1 MWSNEIHL
9 ELKGVVRINLDHQN
23 RSAGDEEEAAA
34 EHTSLGGF
42 LADGLYAW
50 VAKGSHL
57 DVVCAR
63 SGEKLLSHDFESD
76 SKTRNC
82 TICNVHGMEQSE
94 VGCFIIAVGLQ
105 LYGNAGAVVVMTV
118 QGARILGRIDVNEK
132 ISCVQPVS
140 RASYGQGRISS
151 FNGCIA
157 IGTVSGKV
165 LLIDAC
171 LRYETTAIF
180 GQRQVMNRPDKN
192 QCHVEF
198 ANVDVATNH
207 ELVRQ
212 REVYFGLQLECI
224 DEESPVITLLDLP
237 SLMAIAV
244 GYADGRMVLYDL
256 QELRILHV
264 ANPPVEDSPI
274 ISMNLVEPTND
285 PKACVYIWT
294 FHAGV
299 EGAFAVLHTLM
310 YEEKF
315 AEPEGHHVY
324 ERFISCS
331 PRLNVSCYDK
341 GSFPLGVQSIMKTVS
356 QEEEV
361 LTLCVLSWVTS
372 DRSTNILVFDLNQWY
387 KAEMPFSCDWRHE
400 LNHTVFFS
408 VKDVAMNTR
417 LIVDSLIPFNSIHR
431 PEEHFYPNS
440 LSFDIMT
447 LNNGS
452 CARYHWIGLQNKI
465 LEYLEQMGSSSVMN
479 PGKLYHVMLRAA
491 LIPQFIDYNYTADTP
506 ADVQREF
513 ILSLALEYN
522 CYSLLRE
529 CAVSW
534 ADGSHLGQEP
544 GEGVSLSTL
553 TNWIWSRAKALKDL
567 SNLMCVPLFDLSGR
581 RIDCGTQKTLLHCS
595 RQLKQLAKLYDVI
608 LVQCKQYIP
617 DKVFKN
623 LKSQGSSIQLAA
635 DYQEVVQWL
644 LNVGLL
650 PEGNIDGV
658 NLSDEFLLV
667 PFPYPAIRTYFATQ
681 RTMLCDEPVDGTN
694 RTSVENRSCKYLF
707 IDNFIEHEFKA
718 EALRKVWLENN
729 ATGVYP
735 PNSMQNVL
743 RALLIPNVSIEAKY
757 VLLCYTF
764 MDMTAVLNDGRYG
777 GIVQNLIK
785 FPAVFKLNSA
795 IIKRTQAFW
804 YLDHGNVE
812 NSIEELLS
820 PMSQS
825 EQFPL
830 WQREFLISALLR
842 YDSPHLALRVL
853 RAPGM
858 PISPFLE
865 LKTLLE
871 NNLISE
877 AFKLQ
882 RSKQHDSKLLQ
893 CFFEG
898 TLKSTKYEVLLDLAL
913 SDEETRILREYLT
926 KTNQPMADNV
936 HFMHLLQKLDFV
948 EAVHMIEK
956 LGRKRSVEYNLDAP
970 REALTLYHA
979 ALEPTTQH
987 LSYLAYAEQKELK
1000 PSKAPYA
1007 EPLSSRLIRGRAD
1020 YRSRIYHKSIVSIK
1034 EAAEPIGHAQPFLE
1048 KPGLGMFQFRSQIKS
1063 SNVCYPIK
1071 LESKKPKRKLNE
1083 DILESEP
1090 KANSSEIF
1098 VDYEKPKKR
1107 RKLDT
1112 DNSYQSSLIAPKSVL
1127 TEFRPT
1133 KPSFNFSSKP
1143 FETMSEKS
1151 LSRSPSAQLST
1162 PLVQKRLPYNPP
1174 SPESVSSYTPHGILR
1189 STTSVQSFVNRKSVS
1204 PSSVSV
1210 SVLRGNTGPEEKVLR
1225 FDLPESPQVEKS
1237 QPSFLI
1243 ASAKPALPE
1252 EPADVSIVSN
1262 DDFYSPEGSVVMF
1275 GDEDTSFLAS
1285 GPKRRPS
1292 IHSRSRSVTPVENN
1306 IAIIIEDD
1314 NVDEDSSGKT
1324 PQHDAPLETLLD
1336 EPMVEDSV
1344 EEEQTALES
1353 SSSPVQKAFA
1363 RKPLGR
1369 LVLEANARK
1378 AMEAELA
1385 LTPVEEENQDTEMVD
1400 ETEKDVQPKG
1410 DDIQSEEK
1418 QAASEDEP
1426 LSVQNEED
1434 VQPAS
1439 EDTVLKVSEETE
1451 TVVVDEPAGVD
1462 PEDLDDLV
1470 VLDQTST
1477 DESSGSAEE
1486 NDVDVAESS
1495 VADDDDDE
1503 LKYGESDL
1511 DEVEEDD
1518 VQNSE
1523 AEDQVEEIID
1533 ISSSSEKP
1541 DESHP
1546 ESSDDDDD
1554 DDSSDGDGSDS
1565 YEQQSSI
1572 ADSITVDDGQPAEVV
1587 EVRESDNLASVVR
1600 NANLE
1605 DFYSDTVPDVIM
1617 QQQNPEPEVDDRAS
1631 SDAQVSTTTTSSAES
1646 NVEGNDEIA
1655 QPEAERQSPDGGT
1668 NKNQAQDLTIAQEG
1682 VVVEEENR
1690 ERTPEPSSSSARDL
1704 SVVQPMPDAE
1714 IKLISPSRDESYK
1727 PKAEEKFLGKP
1738 KNAHEVDIPA
1748 MNLSVKPDEAH
1759 GANRKNS
1766 KSDESDDS
1774 AALNLSTG
1782 QITEPLRVDEP
1793 LSGSEQAEEEPVQAA
1808 APKHD
1813 SETVEAI
1820 PAVDPEPVDPLE
1832 GPSSRLATKKSE
1844 TLSEQERVSKQLIKT
1859 SSLETETP
1867 VTPRRSRRLS
1877 IDSGDASTSTP
1888 RSNVRTRRMSAM
1900 EKIEETEATP
1910 SKRMT
1915 RASSVVQ
1922 DTVSPPSTPL
1932 SKAKRHSSMNNL
1944 STPDNVTLTPR
1955 RSTRASSLAKEL
1967 LTSTPTRRRRLSE
1980 TFKTESV
1987 EPVLA
1992 SPSKANDSFTV
2003 QDDAKSEISNASVS
2017 SRRSLRHKTI
2027 VQPAISE
2034 EEVPNSSSSTDKV
2047 QEESFAEYTTNRR
2060 LTRHQS
2066 AVIEKSLEI
2075 VRKIGTI
2082 AEDAENVSIAEEQDS
2097 ESESVASN
2105 ASNTSKRSRTS
2116 QPSKGKT
2123 SRGRA
2128 KPPAGRVR
2136 STRSTTSSRKEGSDA
2151 ESIEAESPTRKIT
2164 LETISEETD
2173 EPSSKVKRRGR
2184 PKKSD

>member
-1 MWSNEIHL
+1 MWSNDIHL
-9 ELKGVVRINLDHQN
+9 ELKGVVRINLEQQQQQN
-23 RSAGDEEEAAA
+23 QAGVGDEEEAA
-34 EHTSLGGF
+34 EQTSLGGF

-50 VAKGSHL
+50 VAKGAHL
-57 DVVCAR
+57 DVVCTR
-63 SGEKLLSHDFESD
+63 SGEKLLSHNFESD
-76 SKTRNC
+76 SRTRNC

-94 VGCFIIAVGLQ
+94 VGSYLIAVGIQ
-105 LYGNAGAVVVMTV
+105 LYGNAGTVVVMTI
-118 QGARILGRIDVNEK
+118 QGARVLGRIDVNEK
-132 ISCVQPVS
+132 ISSVQPVS
-140 RASYGQGRISS
+140 KASYGRGRVSS

-157 IGTVSGKV
+157 VGTVSGKV

-171 LRYETTAIF
+171 LRYETTALF
-180 GQRQVMNRPDKN
+180 GQRQVMNRLDKN

-207 ELVRQ
+207 ELIRQ
-212 REVYFGLQLECI
+212 REVYFGLQLECT
-224 DEESPVITLLDLP
+224 DEESSPVIALLDLP

-256 QELRILHV
+256 LELRILHV
-264 ANPPVEDSPI
+264 ANPPIEDSPV

-310 YEEKF
+310 YEEKY
-315 AEPEGHHVY
+315 AEPEGHVY

-341 GSFPLGVQSIMKTVS
+341 GSFPLGVQSIMKNVS

-417 LIVDSLIPFNSIHR
+417 LMVDSLIPFNSIQR

-465 LEYLEQMGSSSVMN
+465 LEYLEQMGSSAVMN
-479 PGKLYHVMLRAA
+479 PGKLYQVMLRAA
-491 LIPQFIDYNYTADTP
+491 LIPQFIDYNYSADTP
-506 ADVQREF
+506 VDVQREF
-513 ILSLALEYN
+513 ILSVALEYN
-522 CYSLLRE
+522 CGSLLRE

-553 TNWIWSRAKALKDL
+553 TNWIWSRAKALKEL
-567 SNLMCVPLFDLSGR
+567 SNMMCVTLFDISGR

-617 DKVFKN
+617 EKVYKT
-623 LKSQGSSIQLAA
+623 LTSQGASIQLAA

-667 PFPYPAIRTYFATQ
+667 PFPYVAIRTYFASQ
-681 RTMLCDEPVDGTN
+681 RTMLCDKQQPVDGTN
-694 RTSVENRSCKYLF
+694 AAGVEDQSCKYLF
-707 IDNFIEHEFKA
+707 IDNFIEREFKS

-735 PNSMQNVL
+735 PNSMQNLL
-743 RALLIPNVSIEAKY
+743 RALLIPNVSVEAKY

-785 FPAVFKLNSA
+785 FPTVFKLNSA

-804 YLDHGNVE
+804 FLDHGNIDCA
-812 NSIEELLS
+812 IEELLS
-820 PMSQS
+820 PISQS
-825 EQFPL
+825 EQFPA
-830 WQREFLISALLR
+830 WQREFLIAALLR

-865 LKTLLE
+865 LKSLLE

-882 RSKQHDSKLLQ
+882 RSKHDTNLLQ
-893 CFFEG
+893 YFFEG
-898 TLKSTKYEVLLDLAL
+898 MLKSTKYEVLLGLAL
-913 SDEETRILREYLT
+913 TDEETRILREYLT
-926 KTNQPMADNV
+926 KTSQPMADNV

-956 LGRKRSVEYNLDAP
+956 LGRKRSVEYNLEAP

-987 LSYLAYAEQKELK
+987 LSYLAYAEHKELK

-1020 YRSRIYHKSIVSIK
+1020 YRSRIYHKSIISIK
-1034 EAAEPIGHAQPFLE
+1034 EAAEPIEHAQPFLE
-1048 KPGLGMFQFRSQIKS
+1048 RPGLGMFQFRSQIKS

-1071 LESKKPKRKLNE
+1071 LEAKKPKRKLDDDIPE
-1083 DILESEP
+1083 DESKSKP
-1090 KANSSEIF
+1090 SEIF
-1098 VDYEKPKKR
+1098 VDYEKPRKR

-1112 DNSYQSSLIAPKSVL
+1112 DTIASYQTSLVAPKSVL
-1127 TEFRPT
+1127 TEFRPK
-1133 KPSFNFSSKP
+1133 KPSFNFTSKT
-1143 FETMSEKS
+1143 FAASSEKS
-1151 LSRSPSAQLST
+1151 LSRSPSAQLTT
-1162 PLVQKRLPYNPP
+1162 PLVQKRQPYNPP

-1189 STTSVQSFVNRKSVS
+1189 STTSVQSFVHRKSVS

-1210 SVLRGNTGPEEKVLR
+1210 SVLRGGTTGPEEKVLR

-1237 QPSFLI
+1237 QPSFAI
-1243 ASAKPALPE
+1243 AASVAKATD
-1252 EPADVSIVSN
+1252 EPADVSLVSN
-1262 DDFYSPEGSVVMF
+1262 DEFFSPEGSVVMF
-1275 GDEDTSFLAS
+1275 GDEDGFSFLSS

-1314 NVDEDSSGKT
+1314 NVDDDSSSKHASE
-1324 PQHDAPLETLLD
+1324 PD
-1336 EPMVEDSV
+1336 EPMDSAV
-1344 EEEQTALES
+1344 EEEEVEA
-1353 SSSPVQKAFA
+1353 PVQKAFGG

-1385 LTPVEEENQDTEMVD
+1385 STTPSPPPEEEEEYVEMIDEAAVKEGGGIQSDCDQVASVVEEPIFSVRD
-1400 ETEKDVQPKG
+1400 ETAVAVKVP
-1410 DDIQSEEK
+1410 EE
-1418 QAASEDEP
+1418 
-1426 LSVQNEED
+1426 LEE
-1434 VQPAS
+1434 
-1439 EDTVLKVSEETE
+1439 
-1451 TVVVDEPAGVD
+1451 VVVDEPTEVD
-1462 PEDLDDLV
+1462 PEDFGELV
-1470 VLDQTST
+1470 VLDKTST
-1477 DESSGSAEE
+1477 DESSDSADEE
-1486 NDVDVAESS
+1486 EIDVAESS
-1495 VADDDDDE
+1495 TGDDGDDDEE

-1523 AEDQVEEIID
+1523 ASVEEIID

-1541 DESHP
+1541 EDQSDP
-1546 ESSDDDDD
+1546 ESSDDD
-1554 DDSSDGDGSDS
+1554 SSDDNDDGKD
-1565 YEQQSSI
+1565 SSI
-1572 ADSITVDDGQPAEVV
+1572 AGSITMNRGRSEVAV
-1587 EVRESDNLASVVR
+1587 SAAGHADNPSVGGVA
-1600 NANLE
+1600 NANYA

-1617 QQQNPEPEVDDRAS
+1617 EQQNPEPESDEPAS
-1631 SDAQVSTTTTSSAES
+1631 SEAQVSTTTSSAES
-1646 NVEGNDEIA
+1646 NAEGGEPEIT
-1655 QPEAERQSPDGGT
+1655 PPAERQSPDCGT
-1668 NKNQAQDLTIAQEG
+1668 NKHQAQDLTVPQEDA
-1682 VVVEEENR
+1682 VVEEEHR
-1690 ERTPEPSSSSARDL
+1690 ESTPEPSSSSSARDL
-1704 SVVQPMPDAE
+1704 SVVGNERQDQPMQDAE
-1714 IKLISPSRDESYK
+1714 IKLISPSREESF
-1727 PKAEEKFLGKP
+1727 KAKADEKFLGKP

-1782 QITEPLRVDEP
+1782 QLAEPLRVDEP
-1793 LSGSEQAEEEPVQAA
+1793 LSGSEQAEEEPV
-1808 APKHD
+1808 
-1813 SETVEAI
+1813 
-1820 PAVDPEPVDPLE
+1820 PAVVEPEREITDSVDPLE
-1832 GPSSRLATKKSE
+1832 GPSSRVTTSP
-1844 TLSEQERVSKQLIKT
+1844 EQQPPLWDIVSKQLAKT
-1859 SSLETETP
+1859 SSLESNTP
-1867 VTPRRSRRLS
+1867 ATPRRSRRLS
-1877 IDSGDASTSTP
+1877 VDSGDASTSTP
-1888 RSNVRTRRMSAM
+1888 RSNIKTRRMSAM

-1910 SKRMT
+1910 SKRAT
-1915 RASSVVQ
+1915 RASSVVPQ
-1922 DTVSPPSTPL
+1922 DTASPPSTPL
-1932 SKAKRHSSMNNL
+1932 IKSKRHSSMNNL
-1944 STPDNVTLTPR
+1944 QASTPDTATLTPSR

-1980 TFKTESV
+1980 TFHAETV
-1987 EPVLA
+1987 EPVHA
-1992 SPSKANDSFTV
+1992 SPSKANDSFST
-2003 QDDAKSEISNASVS
+2003 QDDARSEISNVSVS
-2017 SRRSLRHKTI
+2017 SRRSLRRKPAS

-2034 EEVPNSSSSTDKV
+2034 EDAPNPSSPPKA
-2047 QEESFAEYTTNRR
+2047 QEESFAEYTTKRR

-2082 AEDAENVSIAEEQDS
+2082 AEDAENVPLADPSQDS
-2097 ESESVASN
+2097 ESESVVSN
-2105 ASNTSKRSRTS
+2105 ASNSSKRSRTS
-2116 QPSKGKT
+2116 QKGKVSAT
-2123 SRGRA
+2123 RGKA
-2128 KPPAGRVR
+2128 KPPVTGRAR
-2136 STRSTTSSRKEGSDA
+2136 STRSTASSRKEGGSDA
-2151 ESIEAESPTRKIT
+2151 ESIETESPSRKVT

>member
-1 MWSNEIHL
+1 MWSNDIHL
-9 ELKGVVRINLDHQN
+9 ELKGVVRINLEQQQQQN
-23 RSAGDEEEAAA
+23 QAGVGDEEEAA
-34 EHTSLGGF
+34 EQTSLGGF

-50 VAKGSHL
+50 VAKGAHL
-57 DVVCAR
+57 DVVCTR
-63 SGEKLLSHDFESD
+63 SGEKLLSHNFESD
-76 SKTRNC
+76 SRTRNC
-82 TICNVHGMEQSE
+82 SICNVHGMEQSE
-94 VGCFIIAVGLQ
+94 VGSYLIAVGIQ
-105 LYGNAGAVVVMTV
+105 LYGNAGAVVVMTI
-118 QGARILGRIDVNEK
+118 QGARVLGRIDVNEK
-132 ISCVQPVS
+132 ISSVQPVS
-140 RASYGQGRISS
+140 KASYGRGRVSS

-157 IGTVSGKV
+157 VGTVSGKV

-171 LRYETTAIF
+171 LRYETTALF
-180 GQRQVMNRPDKN
+180 GQRQVMNRLDKN

-207 ELVRQ
+207 ELIRQ
-212 REVYFGLQLECI
+212 REVYFGLQLECT
-224 DEESPVITLLDLP
+224 DEESSPVIALLDLP

-256 QELRILHV
+256 LELRILHV
-264 ANPPVEDSPI
+264 ANPPIEDSPV

-310 YEEKF
+310 YEEKY
-315 AEPEGHHVY
+315 AEPEGHVY

-341 GSFPLGVQSIMKTVS
+341 GSFPLGVQSIMKNVS

-417 LIVDSLIPFNSIHR
+417 LMVDSLIPFNSIQR

-465 LEYLEQMGSSSVMN
+465 LDYLEQMGSSAVMN
-479 PGKLYHVMLRAA
+479 PGKLYQVMLRAA

-506 ADVQREF
+506 VDVQREF
-513 ILSLALEYN
+513 ILSVALEYN
-522 CYSLLRE
+522 CGSLLRE

-553 TNWIWSRAKALKDL
+553 TNWIWSRAKALKEL
-567 SNLMCVPLFDLSGR
+567 SNMMCVTLFDISGR

-617 DKVFKN
+617 EKVYKT
-623 LKSQGSSIQLAA
+623 LTSQGASIQLAA

-667 PFPYPAIRTYFATQ
+667 PFPYVAIRTYFASQ
-681 RTMLCDEPVDGTN
+681 RTMLCDKQQPVDGAN
-694 RTSVENRSCKYLF
+694 AAGVEDQSCKYLF
-707 IDNFIEHEFKA
+707 IDNFIEREFKS

-735 PNSMQNVL
+735 PNSMQNLL
-743 RALLIPNVSIEAKY
+743 RALLIPNVSVEAKY

-785 FPAVFKLNSA
+785 FPTCA
-795 IIKRTQAFW
+795 
-804 YLDHGNVE
+804 
-812 NSIEELLS
+812 IEELLS
-820 PMSQS
+820 PISQS
-825 EQFPL
+825 EQFPA
-830 WQREFLISALLR
+830 WQREFLIAALLR

-865 LKTLLE
+865 LKSLLE

-882 RSKQHDSKLLQ
+882 RSKHDTNLLQ
-893 CFFEG
+893 YFFEG
-898 TLKSTKYEVLLDLAL
+898 MLKSTKYEVLLGLAL
-913 SDEETRILREYLT
+913 TDEETRILREYLT
-926 KTNQPMADNV
+926 KTSQPMADNV

-948 EAVHMIEK
+948 EAVHMVEK
-956 LGRKRSVEYNLDAP
+956 LGRKRSVEYNLEAP

-987 LSYLAYAEQKELK
+987 LSYLAYAEHKELK

-1020 YRSRIYHKSIVSIK
+1020 YRSRIYHKSIISIK
-1034 EAAEPIGHAQPFLE
+1034 EAAEPIEHAQPFLE
-1048 KPGLGMFQFRSQIKS
+1048 RPGLGMFQFRSQIKS

-1071 LESKKPKRKLNE
+1071 LEAKKPKRKLDDDIPE
-1083 DILESEP
+1083 DESKSKP
-1090 KANSSEIF
+1090 SEIF
-1098 VDYEKPKKR
+1098 VDYEKPRKR

-1112 DNSYQSSLIAPKSVL
+1112 DTIASYQTSLVAPKSVL

-1133 KPSFNFSSKP
+1133 KPSFNFTSKT
-1143 FETMSEKS
+1143 FAASSEKS
-1151 LSRSPSAQLST
+1151 LSRSPSAQLTT
-1162 PLVQKRLPYNPP
+1162 PLVQKRQPYNPP

-1189 STTSVQSFVNRKSVS
+1189 STTSVQSFVHRKSVS

-1210 SVLRGNTGPEEKVLR
+1210 SVLRGGTTGPEEKVLR

-1237 QPSFLI
+1237 QPSFAI
-1243 ASAKPALPE
+1243 AASVVKATD
-1252 EPADVSIVSN
+1252 EPADVSLVSN
-1262 DDFYSPEGSVVMF
+1262 DEFFSPEGSVVMF
-1275 GDEDTSFLAS
+1275 GDEDGSSFLSS

-1314 NVDEDSSGKT
+1314 NVDDDSSSKHASE
-1324 PQHDAPLETLLD
+1324 PD
-1336 EPMVEDSV
+1336 EPMDSAV
-1344 EEEQTALES
+1344 EEEEVEA
-1353 SSSPVQKAFA
+1353 PVQKAFGG

-1385 LTPVEEENQDTEMVD
+1385 STTPSPPPEEEEEYVEMIDEAAVKEGGGIQSDCDQVASVVEEPIFSVRD
-1400 ETEKDVQPKG
+1400 ETAVAVKVP
-1410 DDIQSEEK
+1410 EE
-1418 QAASEDEP
+1418 
-1426 LSVQNEED
+1426 LEE
-1434 VQPAS
+1434 
-1439 EDTVLKVSEETE
+1439 
-1451 TVVVDEPAGVD
+1451 VVVDEPTEVD
-1462 PEDLDDLV
+1462 PEDFGELV
-1470 VLDQTST
+1470 VLDKTST
-1477 DESSGSAEE
+1477 DESSDSADEE
-1486 NDVDVAESS
+1486 EIDVAESS
-1495 VADDDDDE
+1495 TGDDGDDDEE

-1523 AEDQVEEIID
+1523 ASVEEIID

-1541 DESHP
+1541 EDQSDP
-1546 ESSDDDDD
+1546 ESSDDD
-1554 DDSSDGDGSDS
+1554 SSDDNDDGKD
-1565 YEQQSSI
+1565 SSI
-1572 ADSITVDDGQPAEVV
+1572 AGSITMNRGRSEVAV
-1587 EVRESDNLASVVR
+1587 SAAGHADNPSVGGVA
-1600 NANLE
+1600 NANYA

-1617 QQQNPEPEVDDRAS
+1617 EQQNPEPESDEPAS
-1631 SDAQVSTTTTSSAES
+1631 SEAQVSTTTSSAES
-1646 NVEGNDEIA
+1646 NAEGGEPEIT
-1655 QPEAERQSPDGGT
+1655 PPAERQSPDCGT
-1668 NKNQAQDLTIAQEG
+1668 NKHQAQDLTVPQEDA
-1682 VVVEEENR
+1682 VVEEEHR
-1690 ERTPEPSSSSARDL
+1690 ESTPEPSSSSSARDL
-1704 SVVQPMPDAE
+1704 SVVGNERQDQPMQDAE
-1714 IKLISPSRDESYK
+1714 IKLISPSREESF
-1727 PKAEEKFLGKP
+1727 KAKADEKFLGKP

-1782 QITEPLRVDEP
+1782 QLAEPLRVDEP
-1793 LSGSEQAEEEPVQAA
+1793 LSGSEQAQEEPV
-1808 APKHD
+1808 
-1813 SETVEAI
+1813 
-1820 PAVDPEPVDPLE
+1820 PAVVEPEREITDSVDPLE
-1832 GPSSRLATKKSE
+1832 GPSSRVTTSP
-1844 TLSEQERVSKQLIKT
+1844 EQQPPLWDIVSKQLAKT
-1859 SSLETETP
+1859 SSLESNTP
-1867 VTPRRSRRLS
+1867 ATPRRSRRLS
-1877 IDSGDASTSTP
+1877 VDSGDASTSTP
-1888 RSNVRTRRMSAM
+1888 RSNIKTRRMSAM

-1910 SKRMT
+1910 SKRAT
-1915 RASSVVQ
+1915 RASSVVPQ
-1922 DTVSPPSTPL
+1922 DTASPPSTPL
-1932 SKAKRHSSMNNL
+1932 IKSKRHSSMNNL
-1944 STPDNVTLTPR
+1944 QASTPDTATLTPSR

-1980 TFKTESV
+1980 TFHAETV
-1987 EPVLA
+1987 EPVHA
-1992 SPSKANDSFTV
+1992 SPSKANDSFST
-2003 QDDAKSEISNASVS
+2003 QDDARSEISNVSVS
-2017 SRRSLRHKTI
+2017 SRRSLRRKPAS

-2034 EEVPNSSSSTDKV
+2034 EDAPNPSSPPKA
-2047 QEESFAEYTTNRR
+2047 QEESFAEYTTKRR

-2082 AEDAENVSIAEEQDS
+2082 AEDAENVPLADPSQDS
-2097 ESESVASN
+2097 ESESVVSN
-2105 ASNTSKRSRTS
+2105 ASNSSKRSRTS
-2116 QPSKGKT
+2116 QKGKVSAT
-2123 SRGRA
+2123 RGKA
-2128 KPPAGRVR
+2128 KPPVTGRAR
-2136 STRSTTSSRKEGSDA
+2136 STRSTASSRKEGGSDA
-2151 ESIEAESPTRKIT
+2151 DSIETESPSRKVT

>member
-1 MWSNEIHL
+1 MWSNEIGL
-9 ELKGVVRINLDHQN
+9 ELKEVLKINLDHQN
-23 RSAGDEEEAAA
+23 RPAGDEEEDAA
-34 EHTSLGGF
+34 EQTSLGGF

-57 DVVCAR
+57 DVVCTR
-63 SGEKLLSHDFESD
+63 TREKLLSHSFEND
-76 SKTRNC
+76 SKTKNC

-94 VGCFIIAVGLQ
+94 AGSFIIAVGLQ
-105 LYGNAGAVVVMTV
+105 LYGNAGAIVVMTV
-118 QGARILGRIDVNEK
+118 QGARILGRVDVSEK
-132 ISCVQPVS
+132 ISCIQPVS
-140 RASYGQGRISS
+140 KASYERGRVSS

-157 IGTVSGKV
+157 VGTVSGKV
-165 LLIDAC
+165 ILIDAC

-180 GQRQVMNRPDKN
+180 GKRQVMNRPDKN

-198 ANVDVATNH
+198 ANVDVTTNH

-237 SLMAIAV
+237 SLMAIAA

-256 QELRILHV
+256 LELGILHV
-264 ANPPVEDSPI
+264 ANPLVEDSPI

-299 EGAFAVLHTLM
+299 EGAHAVLHTLM

-331 PRLNVSCYDK
+331 PRLNLSCYDK

-361 LTLCVLSWVTS
+361 LTLCVLSWITS
-372 DRSTNILVFDLNQWY
+372 DRLTNILVFDLNQWY
-387 KAEMPFSCDWRHE
+387 KAEMPFSCDWRRE

-417 LIVDSLIPFNSIHR
+417 LVVDSLIPFNSIHR

-465 LEYLEQMGSSSVMN
+465 LEYLEQMGSSSVIN

-491 LIPQFIDYNYTADTP
+491 LIPQFIDYNYTMDTP
-506 ADVQREF
+506 TDVQREF

-544 GEGVSLSTL
+544 DEGVSLSTL

-617 DKVFKN
+617 ENVFKN
-623 LKSQGSSIQLAA
+623 LQSQGSSIQLAA

-650 PEGNIDGV
+650 PEGNIGGV

-667 PFPYPAIRTYFATQ
+667 PFPYPAIRVYFATQ
-681 RTMLCDEPVDGTN
+681 RTMLYDEPVDATN
-694 RTSVENRSCKYLF
+694 RAGVEHQSCKYLF
-707 IDNFIEHEFKA
+707 IDNFIEHEFKS

-743 RALLIPNVSIEAKY
+743 RALLIPNVSVEAKY

-764 MDMTAVLNDGRYG
+764 MDMTAVLSDSRYG

-785 FPAVFKLNSA
+785 FPSVFKLNSA

-804 YLDHGNVE
+804 FLDHGNIE
-812 NSIEELLS
+812 NAIEELLS

-825 EQFPL
+825 EQFPV

-893 CFFEG
+893 YFFEG

-913 SDEETRILREYLT
+913 SEEETRILRKYLT
-926 KTNQPMADNV
+926 NANQPMADNV

-987 LSYLAYAEQKELK
+987 LSYLAYAEQKKMK
-1000 PSKAPYA
+1000 PSKAPHV

-1020 YRSRIYHKSIVSIK
+1020 YRSRIYHKSIISIK
-1034 EAAEPIGHAQPFLE
+1034 EAAEPIEHAQPFLE

-1071 LESKKPKRKLNE
+1071 LDTKKPKRKLN
-1083 DILESEP
+1083 DDTLEGEP
-1090 KANSSEIF
+1090 KSKSSEVF

-1107 RKLDT
+1107 RKLET
-1112 DNSYQSSLIAPKSVL
+1112 DNSYQSSLIAPKRVL

-1133 KPSFNFSSKP
+1133 KPSFNFASKHY
-1143 FETMSEKS
+1143 ETISEKT
-1151 LSRSPSAQLST
+1151 LSRSPSAQLTT
-1162 PLVQKRLPYNPP
+1162 PLVEKRQPYNPP

-1189 STTSVQSFVNRKSVS
+1189 STTSVQSFVNQKSVS

-1210 SVLRGNTGPEEKVLR
+1210 SVLRGNAGPEEKILR

-1243 ASAKPALPE
+1243 ASAKSTVPE
-1252 EPADVSIVSN
+1252 EPADVSLVSN

-1275 GDEDTSFLAS
+1275 GDEETSFLAS

-1314 NVDEDSSGKT
+1314 NVDDDSSSKP
-1324 PQHDAPLETLLD
+1324 PQH
-1336 EPMVEDSV
+1336 EPMIEDCV
-1344 EEEQTALES
+1344 EEEKTL
-1353 SSSPVQKAFA
+1353 PVQRAFA
-1363 RKPLGR
+1363 GRKQLGR

-1378 AMEAELA
+1378 AIEAEVTSA
-1385 LTPVEEENQDTEMVD
+1385 PADPIMDTEMVD
-1400 ETEKDVQPKG
+1400 EMVQQEEV
-1410 DDIQSEEK
+1410 IQT
-1418 QAASEDEP
+1418 DETQVAP
-1426 LSVQNEED
+1426 NEESPSAQVEEI
-1434 VQPAS
+1434 VQLPD
-1439 EDTVLKVSEETE
+1439 EDTAFKVTGESQA
-1451 TVVVDEPAGVD
+1451 VIVDEPVGVD

-1470 VLDQTST
+1470 VLDKTST
-1477 DESSGSAEE
+1477 DESSACAEE
-1486 NDVDVAESS
+1486 DIDVVESS
-1495 VADDDDDE
+1495 VTDDDE

-1511 DEVEEDD
+1511 DDVEEDD

-1523 AEDQVEEIID
+1523 ASVEEIID

-1546 ESSDDDDD
+1546 ESTDDDDD
-1554 DDSSDGDGSDS
+1554 DEDGDDSPDSDGSDS
-1565 YEQQSSI
+1565 YGQRSSV
-1572 ADSITVDDGQPAEVV
+1572 AGSITVRDCQPELAET
-1587 EVRESDNLASVVR
+1587 RETGNLPISVPNR
-1600 NANLE
+1600 NYA

-1617 QQQNPEPEVDDRAS
+1617 EQQIPKPEVDERAS
-1631 SDAQVSTTTTSSAES
+1631 SDAQVSTTTTTSSTES
-1646 NVEGNDEIA
+1646 SL
-1655 QPEAERQSPDGGT
+1655 EAGVSQRTERQSPDGGT
-1668 NKNQAQDLTIAQEG
+1668 SKNQAQDLTIAQEEIAF
-1682 VVVEEENR
+1682 EEEGR
-1690 ERTPEPSSSSARDL
+1690 DETPEPPSSSSARDL
-1704 SVVQPMPDAE
+1704 SVVGSDRQDQAMPDAE
-1714 IKLISPSRDESYK
+1714 IKLISPSRDESFNSK
-1727 PKAEEKFLGKP
+1727 TEEKFLGKP

-1782 QITEPLRVDEP
+1782 QIAEPLRVDEP
-1793 LSGSEQAEEEPVQAA
+1793 LSGSEQTEQEPVQPAKSNDLETIEAA
-1808 APKHD
+1808 HAM
-1813 SETVEAI
+1813 E
-1820 PAVDPEPVDPLE
+1820 PELIDPLE
-1832 GPSSRLATKKSE
+1832 GPSSRIPTNQSE
-1844 TLSEQERVSKQLIKT
+1844 KQAEREKNSKPPFKTVS
-1859 SSLETETP
+1859 SETP

-1877 IDSGDASTSTP
+1877 LDSGDASTSTP
-1888 RSNVRTRRMSAM
+1888 RSNIRTRRMSAM

-1915 RASSVVQ
+1915 QTSSVVA
-1922 DTVSPPSTPL
+1922 DTATPPSTPL
-1932 SKAKRHSSMNNL
+1932 TKAKRHSSMNNL

-1955 RSTRASSLAKEL
+1955 RSTRASSLAKEV

-1980 TFKTESV
+1980 TFKTETV
-1987 EPVLA
+1987 EQDHS
-1992 SPSKANDSFTV
+1992 SPSKAKDGGAE
-2003 QDDAKSEISNASVS
+2003 QDDAKSEISNASVT
-2017 SRRSLRHKTI
+2017 SRRSLRRKTI
-2027 VQPAISE
+2027 VQPSISE
-2034 EEVPNSSSSTDKV
+2034 EEVSITNSMTDKT
-2047 QEESFAEYTTNRR
+2047 QEESFAEYTSNRR

-2066 AVIEKSLEI
+2066 AVIEKSLEM

-2082 AEDAENVSIAEEQDS
+2082 SEDAENVSISEEQDS

-2105 ASNTSKRSRTS
+2105 ASNVSKRSRTG
-2116 QPSKGKT
+2116 QPSKIKA
-2123 SRGRA
+2123 SRA
-2128 KPPAGRVR
+2128 KAKPSGGRVR
-2136 STRSTTSSRKEGSDA
+2136 STRSKASSKKDVSDA
-2151 ESIEAESPTRKIT
+2151 ESIETESPTKKLA

-2173 EPSSKVKRRGR
+2173 EPSTNVKRRGR
-2184 PKKSD
+2184 PKKD

>member
-1 MWSNEIHL
+1 MWSSDIHL
-9 ELKGVVRINLDHQN
+9 ELKGVVRINLEQQQQQN
-23 RSAGDEEEAAA
+23 QAGVGDEEEAAGQ
-34 EHTSLGGF
+34 TSLGGF

-50 VAKGSHL
+50 VAKGAHL
-57 DVVCAR
+57 DVVCTR
-63 SGEKLLSHDFESD
+63 SGEKLLSHNFESD
-76 SKTRNC
+76 SRTRNC

-94 VGCFIIAVGLQ
+94 VGSYLIAVGIQ
-105 LYGNAGAVVVMTV
+105 LYGNAGAVFVMTI
-118 QGARILGRIDVNEK
+118 QGARVLGRIDVNEK
-132 ISCVQPVS
+132 ISSVQPVS
-140 RASYGQGRISS
+140 KASYGRGRVSS

-157 IGTVSGKV
+157 VGTVSGKV

-171 LRYETTAIF
+171 LRYETTAFF
-180 GQRQVMNRPDKN
+180 GQRQVMNRLDKN

-212 REVYFGLQLECI
+212 REVYFGLQLECT
-224 DEESPVITLLDLP
+224 DEESSPVIALLDLP

-256 QELRILHV
+256 LELRILHV
-264 ANPPVEDSPI
+264 ANPPIEDSPV

-310 YEEKF
+310 YEEKY
-315 AEPEGHHVY
+315 AEPEGHVY

-341 GSFPLGVQSIMKTVS
+341 GSFPLGVQSIMKNVS

-417 LIVDSLIPFNSIHR
+417 LMVDSLIPFNSIQR

-465 LEYLEQMGSSSVMN
+465 LEYLEQMGSSAVMN
-479 PGKLYHVMLRAA
+479 PGKLYQVMLRAA
-491 LIPQFIDYNYTADTP
+491 LIPQFIDYNYTVDTP
-506 ADVQREF
+506 VDVQREF
-513 ILSLALEYN
+513 ILSVALEYN
-522 CYSLLRE
+522 CGSLLRE

-553 TNWIWSRAKALKDL
+553 TNWIWSRAKALKEL
-567 SNLMCVPLFDLSGR
+567 SNMMCVTLFDISGR

-617 DKVFKN
+617 EKVYKN
-623 LKSQGSSIQLAA
+623 LTSQGASIQLAA

-667 PFPYPAIRTYFATQ
+667 PFPYVAIRTYFASQ
-681 RTMLCDEPVDGTN
+681 RTMLCDKQQPVDGAN
-694 RTSVENRSCKYLF
+694 AAGVEDQSCKYLF
-707 IDNFIEHEFKA
+707 IDNFIEREFKS

-735 PNSMQNVL
+735 PNSMQNLL
-743 RALLIPNVSIEAKY
+743 RALLIPNVSVEAKY

-764 MDMTAVLNDGRYG
+764 MDMTAVLSDGRYG

-785 FPAVFKLNSA
+785 FPSVFKLNSA

-804 YLDHGNVE
+804 FLDHGNIDCA
-812 NSIEELLS
+812 IEELLS
-820 PMSQS
+820 PISQS
-825 EQFPL
+825 EQFPT
-830 WQREFLISALLR
+830 WQREFLIAALLR

-865 LKTLLE
+865 LKSLLE

-882 RSKQHDSKLLQ
+882 RSKHDTNLLQ
-893 CFFEG
+893 YFFEG
-898 TLKSTKYEVLLDLAL
+898 MLKSTKYEVLLGLAL
-913 SDEETRILREYLT
+913 TDEETRILREYLT
-926 KTNQPMADNV
+926 KTSQPMADNV

-948 EAVHMIEK
+948 EAVHMVEK
-956 LGRKRSVEYNLDAP
+956 LGRKRSVEYNLEAP

-987 LSYLAYAEQKELK
+987 LSYLAYAEHKELK

-1007 EPLSSRLIRGRAD
+1007 ETLSSRLIRGRAD
-1020 YRSRIYHKSIVSIK
+1020 YRSRIYHKSIISIK
-1034 EAAEPIGHAQPFLE
+1034 EAAEPIEHAQPFLE
-1048 KPGLGMFQFRSQIKS
+1048 RPGLGMFQFRSQIKS

-1071 LESKKPKRKLNE
+1071 LEAKKPKRKLDD
-1083 DILESEP
+1083 DIPEGESKSKP
-1090 KANSSEIF
+1090 SEIF
-1098 VDYEKPKKR
+1098 VDYEKPRKR

-1112 DNSYQSSLIAPKSVL
+1112 DTIASYQTSLVAPKSVL

-1133 KPSFNFSSKP
+1133 KPSFNFTSKT
-1143 FETMSEKS
+1143 FAASSEKS
-1151 LSRSPSAQLST
+1151 LSRSPSAQLTT
-1162 PLVQKRLPYNPP
+1162 PLVQKRQPYNPP

-1189 STTSVQSFVNRKSVS
+1189 STTSVQSFVHRKSVS
-1204 PSSVSV
+1204 PASVSV
-1210 SVLRGNTGPEEKVLR
+1210 SVLRGGTTGPEEKVLR

-1237 QPSFLI
+1237 QPSFAI
-1243 ASAKPALPE
+1243 AASVVKATD
-1252 EPADVSIVSN
+1252 EPADVSLVSN
-1262 DDFYSPEGSVVMF
+1262 DEFFSPEGSVVMF
-1275 GDEDTSFLAS
+1275 GDEDGSSFLSS

-1314 NVDEDSSGKT
+1314 NVDDDSSSKHASE
-1324 PQHDAPLETLLD
+1324 PD
-1336 EPMVEDSV
+1336 EPMDSAV
-1344 EEEQTALES
+1344 EEEEVEA
-1353 SSSPVQKAFA
+1353 PVQKAFGG

-1385 LTPVEEENQDTEMVD
+1385 STTPSPPPEEEEEYVEMIDEAAGKEGGAIQSDCDQVASVVEEPTFSVGD
-1400 ETEKDVQPKG
+1400 ETAVAVKVP
-1410 DDIQSEEK
+1410 EELG
-1418 QAASEDEP
+1418 E
-1426 LSVQNEED
+1426 
-1434 VQPAS
+1434 
-1439 EDTVLKVSEETE
+1439 
-1451 TVVVDEPAGVD
+1451 VVVDEPTEVD
-1462 PEDLDDLV
+1462 PEDFGELV
-1470 VLDQTST
+1470 VLDKTST
-1477 DESSGSAEE
+1477 DESSDSADEE
-1486 NDVDVAESS
+1486 EIDVAESS
-1495 VADDDDDE
+1495 TGDDGDDDEE

-1523 AEDQVEEIID
+1523 ASVEEIID

-1541 DESHP
+1541 EYQSDP
-1546 ESSDDDDD
+1546 ESSDDD
-1554 DDSSDGDGSDS
+1554 SSDDNDDGKD
-1565 YEQQSSI
+1565 SSI
-1572 ADSITVDDGQPAEVV
+1572 AGTITMNRGRSEVAV
-1587 EVRESDNLASVVR
+1587 GAAGHADNPSAGGVA
-1600 NANLE
+1600 NANYA

-1617 QQQNPEPEVDDRAS
+1617 EQQNPDPETDEPAS
-1631 SDAQVSTTTTSSAES
+1631 SEAQVSTTTSSAES
-1646 NVEGNDEIA
+1646 NAEGGE
-1655 QPEAERQSPDGGT
+1655 PETTPPAERQSPDCGT
-1668 NKNQAQDLTIAQEG
+1668 NKHQAQDLTVPQEDA
-1682 VVVEEENR
+1682 VVEEEHR
-1690 ERTPEPSSSSARDL
+1690 ERTPEPSSSSSARDL
-1704 SVVQPMPDAE
+1704 SVVGNERQDQPMQDAE
-1714 IKLISPSRDESYK
+1714 IKLISPSREESFK
-1727 PKAEEKFLGKP
+1727 TKADEKFLGKP

-1782 QITEPLRVDEP
+1782 QLAEPLRVDEP
-1793 LSGSEQAEEEPVQAA
+1793 LSGSEQAEEEPVPAA
-1808 APKHD
+1808 VEPERKITD
-1813 SETVEAI
+1813 S
-1820 PAVDPEPVDPLE
+1820 VDPLE
-1832 GPSSRLATKKSE
+1832 GPSSRVTTSP
-1844 TLSEQERVSKQLIKT
+1844 EQQPPLWDIVSKQLAKT
-1859 SSLETETP
+1859 SSLESNTP
-1867 VTPRRSRRLS
+1867 ATPRRSRRLS
-1877 IDSGDASTSTP
+1877 VDSGDASTSTP
-1888 RSNVRTRRMSAM
+1888 RSNIKTRRMSAM

-1910 SKRMT
+1910 SKRAT
-1915 RASSVVQ
+1915 RASSVVPQ
-1922 DTVSPPSTPL
+1922 DTASPPSTPL
-1932 SKAKRHSSMNNL
+1932 IKAKRHSSMNNL
-1944 STPDNVTLTPR
+1944 QASTPDTATLTPSR

-1980 TFKTESV
+1980 TFHAETV
-1987 EPVLA
+1987 EPVHA
-1992 SPSKANDSFTV
+1992 SPSKANDSFST
-2003 QDDAKSEISNASVS
+2003 QDDARSEISNVSVS
-2017 SRRSLRHKTI
+2017 SRRSLRRKPAS

-2034 EEVPNSSSSTDKV
+2034 EDAPNPSSPPKA
-2047 QEESFAEYTTNRR
+2047 QEESFAEYTTKRR

-2082 AEDAENVSIAEEQDS
+2082 AEDAENVPLADPSQDS
-2097 ESESVASN
+2097 ESESVVSN
-2105 ASNTSKRSRTS
+2105 ASNSSKRSRTS
-2116 QPSKGKT
+2116 QKGKVSAT
-2123 SRGRA
+2123 RGKA
-2128 KPPAGRVR
+2128 KPPVTGRAR
-2136 STRSTTSSRKEGSDA
+2136 STRSTASSRKEGGSDA
-2151 ESIEAESPTRKIT
+2151 ESIETESPSRKLT

>member
-1 MWSNEIHL
+1 MWSNDIHL
-9 ELKGVVRINLDHQN
+9 ELKGVVRINLEQQQQQHQN
-23 RSAGDEEEAAA
+23 QVGDEEEATDQ
-34 EHTSLGGF
+34 TSIGGF
-42 LADGLYAW
+42 LADGQYAW

-57 DVVCAR
+57 DVVCSR
-63 SGEKLLSHDFESD
+63 SGDKLLSHNFEID
-76 SKTRNC
+76 SRTRNC

-94 VGCFIIAVGLQ
+94 AGSYLIAVGIQ
-105 LYGNAGAVVVMTV
+105 LYGNAGAVIVMTV
-118 QGARILGRIDVNEK
+118 QGARILGKIDVNEK

-140 RASYGQGRISS
+140 RASYGRGRVSP

-157 IGTVSGKV
+157 VGTVSGKV

-171 LRYETTAIF
+171 LRNETTTLF
-180 GQRQVMNRPDKN
+180 GQRQVMNRLDKT

-198 ANVDVATNH
+198 ANVDMVTNH

-212 REVYFGLQLECI
+212 REVYFGLQLECA
-224 DEESPVITLLDLP
+224 DEEASPVIALLDLP
-237 SLMAIAV
+237 SLMAISV

-256 QELRILHV
+256 LELRILHV
-264 ANPPVEDSPI
+264 ANPPIEDSPV

-310 YEEKF
+310 YEEKY
-315 AEPEGHHVY
+315 AEPEGHVY

-387 KAEMPFSCDWRHE
+387 KAEMPFACDWRHE

-417 LIVDSLIPFNSIHR
+417 LMVDSLIPFNSIQR

-465 LEYLEQMGSSSVMN
+465 LEYLEQMGSSAVMN

-506 ADVQREF
+506 VDVQREF
-513 ILSLALEYN
+513 ILSVALEYN

-553 TNWIWSRAKALKDL
+553 TNWIWSRAKALKEL

-595 RQLKQLAKLYDVI
+595 RQLKQLAKLYEVI

-617 DKVFKN
+617 EKVFKN
-623 LKSQGSSIQLAA
+623 LKSQGASIQLAA

-681 RTMLCDEPVDGTN
+681 RTMLCDKQPGDDVNSGN
-694 RTSVENRSCKYLF
+694 VEEQSCKYLF
-707 IDNFIEHEFKA
+707 IDNFIEREFKA

-729 ATGVYP
+729 ASGVYP
-735 PNSMQNVL
+735 PNSMQNLL
-743 RALLIPNVSIEAKY
+743 RALLIANVSLEAKY

-764 MDMTAVLNDGRYG
+764 MDMTAVLSDGRYG

-804 YLDHGNVE
+804 FLDHGNIE
-812 NSIEELLS
+812 SAIEELLS

-825 EQFPL
+825 EQFPV

-853 RAPGM
+853 RSPGM

-882 RSKQHDSKLLQ
+882 RSKHDTNLLRY
-893 CFFEG
+893 FFEE
-898 TLKSTKYEVLLDLAL
+898 TLKSTKYEVLLGLAL
-913 SDEETRILREYLT
+913 TDEETRILREYLT
-926 KTNQPMADNV
+926 KTSQPMADNV

-948 EAVHMIEK
+948 EAVHMVEK
-956 LGRKRSVEYNLDAP
+956 LGRKRSVEYNLEAP

-987 LSYLAYAEQKELK
+987 LSYLAYAEHKELK

-1020 YRSRIYHKSIVSIK
+1020 FRSRIYHKSIISIK
-1034 EAAEPIGHAQPFLE
+1034 EAAEPIEHAQPFLE

-1071 LESKKPKRKLNE
+1071 LDAKKPKRKLDD
-1083 DILESEP
+1083 DILEGEP
-1090 KANSSEIF
+1090 KSKASEIF

-1107 RKLDT
+1107 RKLDS
-1112 DNSYQSSLIAPKSVL
+1112 DVPYQTSLVAPKCVL

-1133 KPSFNFSSKP
+1133 KPNFNFTSKT
-1143 FETMSEKS
+1143 FEASSEKS
-1151 LSRSPSAQLST
+1151 LSRSPSAQLTT
-1162 PLVQKRLPYNPP
+1162 PLVQKRQPYNPP

-1189 STTSVQSFVNRKSVS
+1189 STTSVQSFVPRRSVS
-1204 PSSVSV
+1204 PVSV
-1210 SVLRGNTGPEEKVLR
+1210 SVLRGGGTAGPEEKVLR

-1237 QPSFLI
+1237 QPSFAI
-1243 ASAKPALPE
+1243 ASPPAVVKPVD
-1252 EPADVSIVSN
+1252 EPADVSLVSN
-1262 DDFYSPEGSVVMF
+1262 DEFFSPEGSVVMF
-1275 GDEDTSFLAS
+1275 GDEDGTSFLSS

-1292 IHSRSRSVTPVENN
+1292 IHSHSRSVTPVENN

-1314 NVDEDSSGKT
+1314 NADDDSSSKQQ
-1324 PQHDAPLETLLD
+1324 PDECLPD
-1336 EPMVEDSV
+1336 EPMDSV
-1344 EEEQTALES
+1344 EEDEEEEVDP
-1353 SSSPVQKAFA
+1353 PVQKAYLFGG

-1378 AMEAELA
+1378 AMEAELES
-1385 LTPVEEENQDTEMVD
+1385 TPETQPPPEEEELEPITEQDVEMVEREEVKEDVIQSDCEPIAAAEEVPTEEVVAPKVTEESKEVVVEEPPEV
-1400 ETEKDVQPKG
+1400 
-1410 DDIQSEEK
+1410 
-1418 QAASEDEP
+1418 
-1426 LSVQNEED
+1426 
-1434 VQPAS
+1434 
-1439 EDTVLKVSEETE
+1439 
-1451 TVVVDEPAGVD
+1451 
-1462 PEDLDDLV
+1462 PEDLGELV
-1470 VLDQTST
+1470 VLDKTSSDESSNST
-1477 DESSGSAEE
+1477 DEE
-1486 NDVDVAESS
+1486 DVDVAESS
-1495 VADDDDDE
+1495 TADDDDDDGDG

-1511 DEVEEDD
+1511 DEVEEDE

-1523 AEDQVEEIID
+1523 ASVEEIID

-1541 DESHP
+1541 EESHA
-1546 ESSDDDDD
+1546 ESSDE
-1554 DDSSDGDGSDS
+1554 DSSDDSDGND
-1565 YEQQSSI
+1565 SSI
-1572 ADSITVDDGQPAEVV
+1572 AASITVDEGQAEVV
-1587 EVRESDNLASVVR
+1587 VEAAADQDNPTSVA
-1600 NANLE
+1600 NANYA

-1617 QQQNPEPEVDDRAS
+1617 EPEGDEPAS
-1631 SDAQVSTTTTSSAES
+1631 SEAQVSTTTSSAES
-1646 NVEGNDEIA
+1646 NVEGGEEVA
-1655 QPEAERQSPDGGT
+1655 QPAPENAPSAERQSPDGASH
-1668 NKNQAQDLTIAQEG
+1668 KHQAQDLTVSQEG
-1682 VVVEEENR
+1682 AAVEEEHR
-1690 ERTPEPSSSSARDL
+1690 EQTPEPTSSSARDL
-1704 SVVQPMPDAE
+1704 SVVGNERQDQPMADAE
-1714 IKLISPSRDESYK
+1714 IKLISPSREESFK
-1727 PKAEEKFLGKP
+1727 SKVDEKFLGKP

-1782 QITEPLRVDEP
+1782 QLVEPLRVDEP
-1793 LSGSEQAEEEPVQAA
+1793 LSGSEQAEEERAQA
-1808 APKHD
+1808 
-1813 SETVEAI
+1813 
-1820 PAVDPEPVDPLE
+1820 AVDPERDDPLE
-1832 GPSSRLATKKSE
+1832 GPSTRLTTKSE
-1844 TLSEQERVSKQLIKT
+1844 HQPPGGEILSKQLVKT
-1859 SSLETETP
+1859 SSLDAETP
-1867 VTPRRSRRLS
+1867 ATPRRSRRLS
-1877 IDSGDASTSTP
+1877 VESGDASTSTP
-1888 RSNVRTRRMSAM
+1888 RTNIRTRRMSAM
-1900 EKIEETEATP
+1900 EKIEETDATP
-1910 SKRMT
+1910 SKRMA
-1915 RASSVVQ
+1915 RASSVVPP
-1922 DTVSPPSTPL
+1922 DTASPPSTPL
-1932 SKAKRHSSMNNL
+1932 SKGKRHSSMNNL
-1944 STPDNVTLTPR
+1944 APTPDTVALTPR

-1980 TFKTESV
+1980 TFKAETNEAGN
-1987 EPVLA
+1987 A
-1992 SPSKANDSFTV
+1992 SPSKANDSFST
-2003 QDDAKSEISNASVS
+2003 QGDARSEVSNVSVS
-2017 SRRSLRHKTI
+2017 SRRSLRRKPAS

-2034 EEVPNSSSSTDKV
+2034 EEVPANPSF
-2047 QEESFAEYTTNRR
+2047 QEESFAEYTTKRR

-2066 AVIEKSLEI
+2066 SVIEKSLEI
-2075 VRKIGTI
+2075 ARKIGTI
-2082 AEDAENVSIAEEQDS
+2082 AEAAENVSTPEQQDQADQDS
-2097 ESESVASN
+2097 ESESVTSN
-2105 ASNTSKRSRTS
+2105 VSNNSKRSRAS
-2116 QPSKGKT
+2116 QPMASKGKAAST
-2123 SRGRA
+2123 AGRGKA
-2128 KPPAGRVR
+2128 KPPVAGRAR
-2136 STRSTTSSRKEGSDA
+2136 STRSTASSSRKEGGSDA
-2151 ESIEAESPTRKIT
+2151 ESVETESPTKK
-2164 LETISEETD
+2164 LEPISEEAD
-2173 EPSSKVKRRGR
+2173 EPASKVKRRGR
-2184 PKKSD
+2184 PKKSN